1 MSFLCFFVFPWK
13 SKKIVPFNVASRL
26 KGLAS
31 TVSDWKVVVM
41 AETAAAAPAVMQVAA
56 SQEATTDA
64 VVVADGAEA
73 PTAEAAEAC

>member
-1 MSFLCFFVFPWK
+1 
-13 SKKIVPFNVASRL
+13 
-26 KGLAS
+26 
-31 TVSDWKVVVM
+31 M

-64 VVVADGAEA
+64 GVVADGAEA